1 MWRLGEEMRHLVVDG
16 NMQSIEDVGFRMKTM
31 MVGRRNCW
39 SSAVARFRILQTFII
54 YSSGEYLHS

>member
-1 MWRLGEEMRHLVVDG
+1 MWRLGEEMRRPVVEG

-31 MVGRRNCW
+31 MVGRRSCW

-54 YSSGEYLHS
+54 YSSGECLHS